1 MDLKNLWPKKDAPQ
15 IEKAL
20 KFVEKYKLKKIVLK
34 YGGQVMANDQLSK
47 AFAQDAAICNLIG
60 IKSLVIHG
68 GGPQIKKRLEK
79 QNIKSKFILGL
90 RVTDENVIKIVE
102 DVLLNDINP
111 DLVRTINSFNAIA
124 EPITAR
130 NKNGILKV
138 TKAKNPDLG
147 FVADPEEIDVDKL
160 NNIIKLNK
168 VPVIAPMGLGD
179 KNQVFNINADTAAG
193 IIAIK
198 IKATRLLLMTDVP
211 GVKDQNGKY
220 ISKLTVSE
228 AQTLIDNETITGG
241 MIPKIQTCISAI
253 KNGVGGVVI
262 IDGTRPHAVLH
273 ELFTDEGAGTL
284 ITK

>member
-1 MDLKNLWPKKDAPQ
+1 MSLKNLWPKKDAPQ

-20 KFVEKYKLKKIVLK
+20 QFIEKYKDKKIVLK
-34 YGGQVMANDQLSK
+34 YGGQVMASDQLSK
-47 AFAQDAAICNLIG
+47 AFAQDAAICNQVG
-60 IKSLVIHG
+60 IKNLVIHG
-68 GGPQIKKRLEK
+68 GGPQIKKRLEE
-79 QNIKSKFILGL
+79 QNIQSKFILGL
-90 RVTDENVIKIVE
+90 RVTDEKVIKIVE

-111 DLVRTINSFNAIA
+111 DLVRSINSFNVVA
-124 EPITAR
+124 EPVTAR
-130 NKNGILKV
+130 NGNGILKV

-147 FVADPEEIDVDKL
+147 FVADPEEIDVNKL
-160 NNIIKLNK
+160 NDIINSNK
-168 VPVIAPMGLGD
+168 VPVIAPMGLGEND
-179 KNQVFNINADTAAG
+179 QVYNINADTAAG

-198 IKATRLLLMTDVP
+198 IKAERLLLMTDVP
-211 GVKDQNGKY
+211 GVKDGNGKY

-228 AQTLIDNETITGG
+228 AQKLIDNEIITGG

-284 ITK
+284 ITQ

>member
-1 MDLKNLWPKKDAPQ
+1 MSLKNLWPKKDAPQ

-20 KFVEKYKLKKIVLK
+20 QFIEKYKDKKIVLK
-34 YGGQVMANDQLSK
+34 YGGQVMASDQLSK
-47 AFAQDAAICNLIG
+47 AFAQDAAICNQVG
-60 IKSLVIHG
+60 IKNLVIHG
-68 GGPQIKKRLEK
+68 GGPQIKKRLEE
-79 QNIKSKFILGL
+79 QNIQSKFILGL
-90 RVTDENVIKIVE
+90 RVTDEKVIKIVE

-111 DLVRTINSFNAIA
+111 DLVRSINSFNVVT
-124 EPITAR
+124 EPVTAR
-130 NKNGILKV
+130 NGNGILKV

-147 FVADPEEIDVDKL
+147 FVADPEEIDVNKL
-160 NNIIKLNK
+160 NDIINSNK
-168 VPVIAPMGLGD
+168 VPVIAPMGLGEND
-179 KNQVFNINADTAAG
+179 QVYNINADTAAG

-198 IKATRLLLMTDVP
+198 IKAERLLLMTDVP
-211 GVKDQNGKY
+211 GVKDDNGKY

-228 AQTLIDNETITGG
+228 AQKLIDNEIITGG

-284 ITK
+284 ITQ